1 MSRGPHGLPLV
12 GRRTVRRRRPRP
24 MVWLALGVGKVLLGV
39 APVVAVGVWLAT
51 APVFDLKPGVEIE
64 TGENVPED
72 WVRNRLAGLVGRNL
86 PLLSLERASRRLEH
100 DWVRE
105 ARLIKRLPNELKVQI
120 VEHEPVAVF
129 ESGDR
134 SWIIDRDGRAI
145 VGCEAASDLCGAPP
159 EVPLSGD
166 RPDGTE
172 DEVGRPD
179 AALPGPGAG
188 GRSPLVRVSI
198 QSVLVGER
206 VSLGPARNRGAAGR
220 GSRDVTGEVL
230 ARTLKRAVAVASDVR
245 AFEWGREVFAVEV
258 LSDDDYL
265 LARSGRP
272 PTVLVRGSD
281 LTVKGSV
288 FELLRAAIREH
299 SDPDVVDLRFRDRV
313 VLSMDAPDA
322 GPALSDGSGAG
333 DPS

>member
-1 MSRGPHGLPLV
+1 MSRGTHGLPLV
-12 GRRTVRRRRPRP
+12 GRRTMRRRRPRP
-24 MVWLALGVGKVLLGV
+24 LVWLALGVGKVLLGV
-39 APVVAVGVWLAT
+39 APVVGVGVWLAT
-51 APVFDLKPGVEIE
+51 APVFDLRPGVEIE
-64 TGENVPED
+64 TGERVSEE
-72 WVRNRLAGLVGRNL
+72 WVRSRLADLVGRNL
-86 PLLSLERASRRLEH
+86 PLLSLERASRRIEH

-105 ARLIKRLPNELKVQI
+105 ANLIKRLPNELTVKI

-134 SWIIDRDGRAI
+134 AWVIDQDGRAI
-145 VGCEAASDLCGAPP
+145 VGCEAASELCGAPP
-159 EVPLSGD
+159 EVPRSGD

-172 DEVGRPD
+172 DGAGPP
-179 AALPGPGAG
+179 AAVLPGSVAG
-188 GRSPLVRVSI
+188 GRNVLVRVSI

-206 VSLGPARNRGAAGR
+206 VGEGPARNPGAAGV
-220 GSRDVTGEVL
+220 GSRDVTGEAL
-230 ARTLKRAVAVASDVR
+230 ARTLKRAVTVASDVK

-299 SDPDVVDLRFRDRV
+299 SDPEVVDLRFRDRV
-313 VLSMDAPDA
+313 VLSMGPPDAPPA
-322 GPALSDGSGAG
+322 GSDGGGAG